1 MTDERHNNLKTV
13 LVWLL
18 KLLGIVLAVWLVRR
32 TLASADAD
40 LGVALASAW
49 KLPLVLAVLVYG
61 VVNLIAA
68 WRWGSLLQVQGI
80 HIPLYDMFRLTLIG
94 VFFSNIIPGSVSG
107 DVVKIAYLMRY
118 AGNKK
123 AEAVLTIAVDR
134 LLGLGGLFLVAI
146 VSTLFLVV
154 EYPRIVMEG
163 GVVAYAIWA
172 VCGGGVALFLITL
185 LIILRE
191 PILRIRPLAATL
203 CWLGSLLPKKLCEL
217 VARLTAAVDLY
228 RTHPLV
234 ALKVLLASACIH
246 TLLASMNFLL
256 GKSFHET
263 VMTPLQY
270 VITTQ
275 LGNVTGLI
283 PLTPGGM
290 GIRDT
295 VTSYF
300 LNVFAASP
308 QEAMALI
315 PVTYSLIMV
324 FWALV
329 GAVFMV
335 TNRVKSISN

>member
-1 MTDERHNNLKTV
+1 MQEEKPSNLKTV
-13 LVWLL
+13 FVWLM
-18 KLLGIVLAVWLVRR
+18 KLLGIALAVWLVRR
-32 TLASADAD
+32 TLANADAD
-40 LGVALASAW
+40 LGRALAGAW
-49 KLPLVLAVLVYG
+49 KLPLVVAVLAYG
-61 VVNLIAA
+61 VVNLVAA
-68 WRWGSLLQVQGI
+68 WRWRLLLLVQGI
-80 HIPLYDMFRLTLIG
+80 CIPLYDMFRLTLIG

-107 DVVKIAYLMRY
+107 DLVKIAYLMRY

-134 LLGLGGLFLVAI
+134 LIGLGGLFLVAI
-146 VSTLFLVV
+146 VSTLFLLA
-154 EYPRIVMEG
+154 EYPRLFTAG
-163 GVVAYAIWA
+163 GVLVYAIWA
-172 VCGGGVALFLITL
+172 VCGGGVALL
-185 LIILRE
+185 LAMLLLVLRE
-191 PILRIRPLAATL
+191 PILRVRPVAAL
-203 CWLGSLLPKKLCEL
+203 VRWLGRMLPTKLCEL
-217 VARLTAAVDLY
+217 IARLTTAVDLY
-228 RTHPLV
+228 RTHPGAV
-234 ALKVLLASACIH
+234 MKVLLASACIH
-246 TLLASMNFLL
+246 TLLAGMNYLL

-290 GIRDT
+290 GIRDA

-300 LNVFAASP
+300 LSSFNASP

-315 PVTYSLIMV
+315 PVSYSLIMV

-335 TNRVKSISN
+335 THRNGG

>member
-1 MTDERHNNLKTV
+1 MAEERLNNLKTV

-18 KLLGIVLAVWLVRR
+18 KLLGIALAVWLVRR
-32 TLASADAD
+32 TLANADAD
-40 LGVALASAW
+40 LGSALANAW
-49 KLPLVLAVLVYG
+49 KLPLVLAVLAYG
-61 VVNLIAA
+61 VVNLVAA
-68 WRWGSLLQVQGI
+68 WRWGLLLQVQGI
-80 HIPLYDMFRLTLIG
+80 HIPLYDLFRLTLIG

-107 DVVKIAYLMRY
+107 DLVKIAYLMRY

-123 AEAVLTIAVDR
+123 TEAVLTIAVDR
-134 LLGLGGLFLVAI
+134 LIGLGGLFLVAI
-146 VSTLFLVV
+146 VSTLFLLV
-154 EYPRIVMEG
+154 EYPRIFTGG
-163 GVVAYAIWA
+163 GVVVYAIWA
-172 VCGGGVALFLITL
+172 VCAGGVALLVATL
-185 LIILRE
+185 LLVLRE
-191 PILRIRPLAATL
+191 PMLRIRPIAAMVQ
-203 CWLGSLLPKKLCEL
+203 WFGRVLPKKLCDL
-217 VARLTAAVDLY
+217 VVRLTVAVDLY
-228 RTHPLV
+228 RTHPRA

-246 TLLASMNFLL
+246 TLLAGMNYLL
-256 GKSFHET
+256 GKAFHEM

-300 LNVFAASP
+300 LNTFNASP

-324 FWALV
+324 LWALV

-335 TNRVKSISN
+335 TNRAKTN